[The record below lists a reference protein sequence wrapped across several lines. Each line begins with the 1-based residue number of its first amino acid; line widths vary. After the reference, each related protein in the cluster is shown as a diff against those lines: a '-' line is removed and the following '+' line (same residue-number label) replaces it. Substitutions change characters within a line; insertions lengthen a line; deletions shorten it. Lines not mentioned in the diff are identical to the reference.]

1 MRWAFVRR
9 VAGKEVLSTLR
20 DRRTLISSIVL
31 PLVMI
36 PLFLIGLPLTI
47 GRAVGGE
54 QEKRQTVGVVGLDRA
69 PVALLES
76 LTNDSPRGRGV
87 ELVPVEDATAAVRD
101 GRVEAAIEVPANVPT
116 AAGAA
121 PVPIGIH
128 FKRSS
133 TRAQVVYGKLSE
145 AVEAYG
151 RSLVAAR
158 LVEAGLP
165 EQTLQPVVARPV
177 NADTTA
183 ERASGAFAFIIPM
196 FILQWILIGGQATA
210 IDATAGEKERG
221 TLEALL
227 VTPVS
232 RLEVVVGKL
241 LAVVAFSVMA
251 TVFSMVGLVLTGLVS
266 GLVLPSALSGVGAGG
281 GSQDLASAFGGNLSI
296 DLGGFLTLLVVG
308 LTVAFLVSALLL
320 AVCVFARSFKEA
332 QTYVAPLAILIIL
345 PAVML
350 QFADF
355 LDRDASFYA
364 VPVVGS
370 MLAILDVVKGDW
382 NAARVLIAVG
392 VNLVLTGAAVLFALS
407 SFRREQ
413 VLFRN

>member
-1 MRWAFVRR
+1 MRWDFVRR
-9 VAGKEVLSTLR
+9 VAAKEVLSTFR
-20 DRRTLISSIVL
+20 DRRTLVSSIVL

-54 QEKRQTVGVVGLDRA
+54 QEKRQKVGVVGLARA
-69 PVALLES
+69 PRPLLAALRAD
-76 LTNDSPRGRGV
+76 TPQGRGV
-87 ELVPVEDATAAVRD
+87 DLVPVADATRAVQD
-101 GRVEAAIEVPANVPT
+101 GVVEAAIAVPPGVPT
-116 AAGAA
+116 TAGGE
-121 PVPIGIH
+121 PVAIAIH
-128 FKRSS
+128 YKQSS
-133 TRAQVVYGKLSE
+133 AKAQVVYGKVAE
-145 AVEAYG
+145 AVDAYG

-158 LVEAGLP
+158 LRDAGLP
-165 EQTLQPVVARPV
+165 ERTLRPVFAQPV

-183 ERASGAFAFIIPM
+183 ARASGAFAFIIPM
-196 FILQWILIGGQATA
+196 FILQWILVGGQATA

-241 LAVVAFSVMA
+241 LAVVVFSVLA
-251 TVFSMVGLVLTGLVS
+251 AVFSMVGLVVTGVVS
-266 GLVLPSALSGVGAGG
+266 RVVLPDALSRVATGANDG
-281 GSQDLASAFGGNLSI
+281 DVMSAFGGNLTL
-296 DLGGFLTLLVVG
+296 DFGGFLTLMVVG
-308 LTVAFLVSALLL
+308 LTVAFLVAALLL

-332 QTYVAPLAILIIL
+332 QTYVAPLALVIVL

-355 LDRDASFYA
+355 LSRGAAIYA

-370 MLAILDVVKGDW
+370 MLAILDVVKG
-382 NAARVLIAVG
+382 AAVASNVAVAVA
-392 VNLVLTGAAVLFALS
+392 VNLVCTAAVLLFALS
-407 SFRREQ
+407 SFRRER

>member
-1 MRWAFVRR
+1 MRR
-9 VAGKEVLSTLR
+9 VAGKEMVSTFR
-20 DRRTLISSIVL
+20 DRRTLVSSIVL

-54 QEKRQTVGVVGLDRA
+54 QEARQTVGVQGLERA
-69 PVALLES
+69 PDALLAS
-76 LTNDSPRGRGV
+76 LRADTPRGRGV
-87 ELVPVEDATAAVRD
+87 NLVRVDDATESVRA
-101 GRVEAAIEVPANVPT
+101 GEVEAAIAVPASVPT
-116 AAGAA
+116 SAGGET
-121 PVPIGIH
+121 VPIGIH
-128 FKRSS
+128 FKQSS
-133 TRAQVVYGKLSE
+133 TKAQVVYGKLSE

-158 LVEAGLP
+158 LAEAGLP
-165 EQTLQPVVARPV
+165 ERTLQPVVAQPV
-177 NADTTA
+177 NADTPA

-196 FILQWILIGGQATA
+196 FILQWILVGGQATA

-232 RLEVVVGKL
+232 RLEVVLGKL

-251 TVFSMVGLVLTGLVS
+251 TVFSMAGLVLTGLVS
-266 GLVLPSALSGVGAGG
+266 RVVLPSAMSGIASGG
-281 GSQDLASAFGGNLSI
+281 PEDLGSAFGGNLSL
-296 DLGGFLTLLVVG
+296 DAGGFLVLLAVG
-308 LTVAFLVSALLL
+308 LTVALFVSALLL

-355 LDRDASFYA
+355 LNRDASIYA
-364 VPVVGS
+364 VPIVGS

-382 NAARVLIAVG
+382 DGTRVLVAMG
-392 VNLVLTGAAVLFALS
+392 MNLLLTGAAVLFALS